1 MSSTD
6 KAIYYRRTRFSEP
19 QTRTLQQMVSEAL
32 TNHPLVRDR
41 LEAIDAGASE
51 FRVISAKK
59 TVGTF
64 LCGRLTTFQR
74 GGYQVVIKDDPDAT
88 DLPLSAI
95 EPPDT
100 DGVPHQ
106 FATGM
111 LYFCIMNDHVAVIQ
125 SPSLKAR
132 GLEQHLAWLLRGKT
146 GILAT
151 HHGLALSD
159 EPQEVTRDRIRK
171 SHVKSILLG
180 RPLMDD
186 SVLVASQDGK
196 GKGQTKFKP
205 TGPMLEFLK
214 GMIDP
219 TQFERLDIED
229 RVFDGNLEVW
239 IELRYPK
246 RIRNRPEDSVKLL
259 DDLALALR
267 DFDEDQSRLEL
278 ADGTTVVGSQLKI
291 SSRISV
297 STKDGLIAEGELYDG
312 MCGWI
317 ESLIKN
323 SVITD

>member
-1 MSSTD
+1 MSSSD
-6 KAIYYRRTRFSEP
+6 KSVYYRRTRFSEP

-41 LEAIDAGASE
+41 LEAIDAAASE

-59 TVGTF
+59 AVGTF

-95 EPPDT
+95 EAPDT

-111 LYFCIMNDHVAVIQ
+111 LYFCILNDHVAVIQ
-125 SPSLKAR
+125 SASLKAR
-132 GLEQHLAWLLRGKT
+132 GFEQHLAWLLRGKT
-146 GILAT
+146 GILAP

-159 EPQEVTRDRIRK
+159 EPQEVTRERIRK
-171 SHVKSILLG
+171 SHVKSVLLG
-180 RPLMDD
+180 RPLLDD
-186 SVLVASQDGK
+186 TVSIAPPDGK
-196 GKGQTKFKP
+196 GKAQTKFRP

-246 RIRNRPEDSVKLL
+246 RQRNRPEDSVKLL

-291 SSRISV
+291 ASRVSV
-297 STKDGLIAEGELYDG
+297 SMKDGLIVESELYDG

-317 ESLIKN
+317 ESLIQN
-323 SVITD
+323 GVITD